1 MGRRAAVR
9 RLPRLPRRDTAAAA
23 AGAVCFSFALSLS
36 AVALPLLA
44 LAEGY
49 GLAQIGVLTAVS
61 ALAQLAVRL
70 VIGALMRR
78 YPDWL
83 LILLASLML
92 ASSTAIV
99 AISAALVPFVICELT
114 QGAARGAFWTGSQ
127 THVVRGS
134 GSAVSA
140 LAKVNLFSAIGLL
153 LGPLVAGVLAERS
166 LLVALLLATGTAALT
181 CVPAMFLD
189 RLPPFA
195 RVHDRPP
202 GRLWTRP
209 GVDAGCMAGVSAGA
223 WRGLLGS
230 YVPVALDAAGQSA
243 SVIGA
248 LVSVA
253 NAASLAGAGAVARLR
268 GAGIRRAFVAATLAC
283 GVSTALVALTA
294 GSGLLVGALLAVSGV
309 GAGALQTVGPALATD
324 AVHPD
329 ERGDAIAVSG
339 TFRAGALFASPLIV
353 AGLLGAVALGPAMAL
368 VGAVIATPAL
378 VARRIAREGP
388 GPAGPQPPCVASP
401 TKTYL
406 A

>member
-1 MGRRAAVR
+1 M
-9 RLPRLPRRDTAAAA
+9 PKRDTAAAA
-23 AGAVCFSFALSLS
+23 AGAVGFSFALGLS

-49 GLAQIGVLTAVS
+49 SSVQIGVLTATS
-61 ALAQLAVRL
+61 AVAQLVVRL
-70 VIGALMRR
+70 VIGTLMRR
-78 YPDWL
+78 YPDWVL
-83 LILLASLML
+83 VLLAAFLL

-99 AISAALVPFVICELT
+99 AISATLVPFVLCELA

-140 LAKVNLFSAIGLL
+140 LAKVNLSAAIGQL
-153 LGPLVAGVLAERS
+153 LGPLVAGLLAERS
-166 LLVALLLATGTAALT
+166 MLATLLLATGTGVLT
-181 CVPAMFLD
+181 CVPAAFLD

-195 RVHDRPP
+195 QVHDRPP

-230 YVPVALDAAGQSA
+230 YVPVALDAASQSA

-248 LVSVA
+248 LMSVA

-268 GAGIRRAFVAATLAC
+268 GPGTRRVFVAATLAC
-283 GVSTALVALTA
+283 GVSTALVAFA
-294 GSGLLVGALLAVSGV
+294 SGSALLAAALLAVSGL

-329 ERGDAIAVSG
+329 ERGDAIAVAG
-339 TFRAGALFASPLIV
+339 TFRAGALFGSPLIV
-353 AGLLGAVALGPAMAL
+353 AGLLGAIALGPAMAL

-378 VARRIAREGP
+378 MARHIARPTGAAAVLADDLDP
-388 GPAGPQPPCVASP
+388 GG
-401 TKTYL
+401 
-406 A
+406 